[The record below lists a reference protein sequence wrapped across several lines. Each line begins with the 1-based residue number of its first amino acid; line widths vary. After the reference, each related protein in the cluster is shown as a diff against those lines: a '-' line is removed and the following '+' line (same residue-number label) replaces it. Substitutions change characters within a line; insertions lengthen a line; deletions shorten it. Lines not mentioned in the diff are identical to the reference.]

1 MATLEETKDQQ
12 LDAATA
18 ARPEWGDLVRAYYR
32 HVAPEEVA
40 ERSPEDLLGAVSSHR
55 ELASSRPQ
63 GTAAVRVVT
72 PTIADAGWS
81 ASGRSVVEV
90 VTDDMPFLVDSV
102 TMELNRL
109 GHNVHAIIHPQFAV
123 ERDITGE
130 LQHVHAHEP
139 RGGARAAVQAETQPS
154 AQEGAESWMHVEI
167 DRTDD
172 DEAAE
177 ITDALQRVLRDVRES
192 VEDWEK
198 MHTQALAVVDEL
210 DQDPPPLAAEE
221 LRQGRDFLTW
231 LADDHFTFLGYREYQ
246 LEAEEGAPEECGLR
260 AVPGSGLGI
269 LRHDQDLSASF
280 AKLPPLVKAK
290 AREKKLLVLAKANSR
305 STVHRPAYLDYVG
318 VKTFGPDGEVVG
330 ERRFL
335 GLFSSAAYTESVTR
349 IPVLREKVTEVM
361 RHAGFDP
368 RSHAGKALMDT
379 LENYPRDELFHT
391 SPDELAPVAQDVMSA
406 RERRQLRAFVR
417 RDTYGRYVSVL
428 VYLPARPL
436 QHRGARAL
444 LRDPAPTSSAAS
456 TSSSPR
462 GSTSRRPRAC
472 TSWSTRPRAA
482 RSPRSTSP
490 TSSAG

>member
-1 MATLEETKDQQ
+1 M
-12 LDAATA
+12 DARRD
-18 ARPEWGDLVRAYYR
+18 RP
-32 HVAPEEVA
+32 APTTTRRP
-40 ERSPEDLLGAVSSHR
+40 RSPTPSSGCCATC
-55 ELASSRPQ
+55 ASPSRTGRRCTPRPSPWSTSSTRTRRRSRP
-63 GTAAVRVVT
+63 
-72 PTIADAGWS
+72 
-81 ASGRSVVEV
+81 RSC
-90 VTDDMPFLVDSV
+90 
-102 TMELNRL
+102 
-109 GHNVHAIIHPQFAV
+109 
-123 ERDITGE
+123 
-130 LQHVHAHEP
+130 
-139 RGGARAAVQAETQPS
+139 ARAVTS
-154 AQEGAESWMHVEI
+154 S
-167 DRTDD
+167 
-172 DEAAE
+172 
-177 ITDALQRVLRDVRES
+177 
-192 VEDWEK
+192 
-198 MHTQALAVVDEL
+198 
-210 DQDPPPLAAEE
+210 
-221 LRQGRDFLTW
+221 TW

-260 AVPGSGLGI
+260 ALPGSGLGI

-428 VYLPARPL
+428 VYLPRDRYSTAVRERFAADP
-436 QHRGARAL
+436 HRGPRRRARRVHRPGQRVHDRPRAL
-444 LRDPAPTSSAAS
+444 RGPPAQGRPDPRD
-456 TSSSPR
+456 R
-462 GSTSRRPRAC
+462 RRRPRAPAHRGVALVARRLRGRRRQRARRRRGRRGSRGPGPTPSPRPTRRT
-472 TSWSTRPRAA
+472 TSRSAARPTSAGSRPSRARWASTSRCSTRTSAA
-482 RSPRSTSP
+482 ATTAAASRGSR
-490 TSSAG
+490 SSASASRCR

>member
-1 MATLEETKDQQ
+1 M
-12 LDAATA
+12 
-18 ARPEWGDLVRAYYR
+18 
-32 HVAPEEVA
+32 
-40 ERSPEDLLGAVSSHR
+40 
-55 ELASSRPQ
+55 
-63 GTAAVRVVT
+63 
-72 PTIADAGWS
+72 
-81 ASGRSVVEV
+81 
-90 VTDDMPFLVDSV
+90 
-102 TMELNRL
+102 
-109 GHNVHAIIHPQFAV
+109 
-123 ERDITGE
+123 
-130 LQHVHAHEP
+130 
-139 RGGARAAVQAETQPS
+139 
-154 AQEGAESWMHVEI
+154 
-167 DRTDD
+167 
-172 DEAAE
+172 
-177 ITDALQRVLRDVRES
+177 
-192 VEDWEK
+192 
-198 MHTQALAVVDEL
+198 
-210 DQDPPPLAAEE
+210 
-221 LRQGRDFLTW
+221 
-231 LADDHFTFLGYREYQ
+231 
-246 LEAEEGAPEECGLR
+246 
-260 AVPGSGLGI
+260 
-269 LRHDQDLSASF
+269 
-280 AKLPPLVKAK
+280 KAK

-349 IPVLREKVTEVM
+349 IPVLREKVAEVM

-444 LRDPAPTSSAAS
+444 RRHPAPRTSAAS
-456 TSSSPR
+456 TSSSPP
-462 GSTSRRPRAC
+462 GSTSRRPRTC

-490 TSSAG
+490 TSSAGSPRPRGRGATTSWPPS